1 MEVVER
7 TWVVG
12 SRAVEELS
20 GFIFTGV
27 LLGVLIGGL
36 VHGVGLHTGGRGF
49 IEVDVPAY

>member
-20 GFIFTGV
+20 GFIFTWV
-27 LLGVLIGGL
+27 LLRVLIGVL